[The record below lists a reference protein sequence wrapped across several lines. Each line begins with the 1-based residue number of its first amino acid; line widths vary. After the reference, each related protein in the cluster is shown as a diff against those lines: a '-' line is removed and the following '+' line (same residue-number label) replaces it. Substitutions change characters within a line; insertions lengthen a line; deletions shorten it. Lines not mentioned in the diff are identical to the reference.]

1 MNKIRPSIAALMP
14 VRNASRFLGSSLGS
28 ISSND
33 EFLDEIIII
42 DDGSTDAS
50 PIVLNEWARLNPK
63 VRLLKTSGVGLV
75 AALNLGM
82 EIVQSEFV
90 ARFDADDIY
99 HPRRLEIQSSA
110 LKPGVVAVFS
120 DYTIFSESG
129 RSLGFIPSPIFPD
142 ETAVSLVRSQ
152 RTPHPSVVFS
162 VDAARAVGGY
172 RTEDFPAEDLSL
184 WLRLSRAGFLVTIP
198 EFLLNYRI
206 SKSSI
211 STMHST
217 AMFKKRLQLIEAIG
231 LNPSAVSNCFQML
244 DSATNRYDKE
254 SHSEIRLLLHLIEL
268 KAALQ
273 TSGLVGGS
281 AGVVKSLVKEC
292 LRPSSFKN
300 TASFALQTINRKIL
314 KNFL

>member
-63 VRLLKTSGVGLV
+63 VRLLKTSGIGLV

-82 EIVQSEFV
+82 ESVQSEFV

-172 RTEDFPAEDLSL
+172 RAEDFPAEDLSL
-184 WLRLSRAGFLVTIP
+184 WLRLSRAGSLVTIP

-254 SHSEIRLLLHLIEL
+254 SNSEIRLLLHLIEL

-273 TSGLVGGS
+273 TLGLVGSS
-281 AGVVKSLVKEC
+281 AGVVKSLVKEF
-292 LRPSSFKN
+292 LKPSSFKN

>member
-63 VRLLKTSGVGLV
+63 VRLLKTSGIGLV

-82 EIVQSEFV
+82 ESVQSEFV

-172 RTEDFPAEDLSL
+172 RAEDFPAEDLSL
-184 WLRLSRAGFLVTIP
+184 WLRLSRAGSLVTIP

-273 TSGLVGGS
+273 TLGLVGSS
-281 AGVVKSLVKEC
+281 AGVVKSLVKEF
-292 LRPSSFKN
+292 LKPSSFKN
-300 TASFALQTINRKIL
+300 TAFFALQTINRKIL